1 MNDVMKALRLFTAAL
16 PRTAIALA
24 GVCLFAGGAR
34 AEEKAPEA
42 PAKPKIE
49 QLDEN
54 RYRIGDVTLDKKTR
68 EIRFPAVLNMK
79 EGILE
84 FLIVHEHGAV
94 HESLFRTHV
103 SPTHI
108 NVALTLLHYK
118 ASKEFYRIPKENGVP
133 SGKYYEVSEET
144 KLAAR
149 LAIHVEF
156 EKDGETKRLP
166 VNDWVRHETSAQ
178 AMPPSHWVYG
188 GSDFYKGNFIPEG
201 SGEIAAIFITDT
213 ALINFP
219 GKDNINDEVWTVMT
233 ERVPALQSKVTLV
246 LAPYTVH

>member
-1 MNDVMKALRLFTAAL
+1 MKAPQLLIFLTATPL
-16 PRTAIALA
+16 SIALA
-24 GVCLFAGGAR
+24 LTGVCLVADIAR
-34 AEEKAPEA
+34 AEEKALEV
-42 PAKPKIE
+42 PANPKIE
-49 QLDEN
+49 QIDQN

-68 EIRFPAVLNMK
+68 EIRFPAIVNMK

-84 FLIVHEHGAV
+84 FLVVHEHGAV

-118 ASKEFYRIPKENGVP
+118 ASKEFYRIPKEDGIP
-133 SGKYYEVSEET
+133 SDKYYEVSEET

-149 LAIHVEF
+149 LAIYVEI
-156 EKDGETKRLP
+156 EKDGVSKRLP
-166 VNDWVRHETSAQ
+166 VSDWVRHETTAKV
-178 AMPPSHWVYG
+178 MPSTHWVYG

-213 ALINFP
+213 ALINYP
-219 GKDNINDEVWTVMT
+219 GKDNINDEVWTVMP
-233 ERVPALQSKVTLV
+233 ERVPDLETKVTLV
-246 LAPYTVH
+246 LAPYTQ

>member
-1 MNDVMKALRLFTAAL
+1 MKVYPFSLSALSRAVFALGGLFLTATL
-16 PRTAIALA
+16 SQ
-24 GVCLFAGGAR
+24 
-34 AEEKAPEA
+34 AEEKAPDA
-42 PAKPKIE
+42 PANPKVE

-54 RYRIGDVTLDKKTR
+54 RYRIGDVILDKKTR
-68 EIRFPAVLNMK
+68 EIRFPAILNMK

-84 FLIVHEHGAV
+84 FLVVHEHGAV
-94 HESLFRTHV
+94 HEALFRTHV

-133 SGKYYEVSEET
+133 SDKFYEVSEET
-144 KLAAR
+144 KRAAR

-166 VNDWVRHETSAQ
+166 VNDWVRHETTAQ

-188 GSDFYKGNFIPEG
+188 GSDFYKGNFMPEG

-233 ERVPALQSKVTLV
+233 ERVPDLETKVTLV
-246 LAPYTVH
+246 FSPHVEP